1 MAAMLDCCEKNRIPF
16 QREVIDKGGTDASS
30 MNQSGFGV
38 RTGGI
43 VVVARY
49 AHCQSSVASKKDIE
63 AGIDLINAF
72 SRHEFFF

>member
-43 VVVARY
+43 VVVTRY